1 MASDVDNALRQIIPQ
16 IVDARLPIATILKHL
31 HANPNHGR
39 AAQKRL
45 YEDALSTTV
54 YGTVMQTESLHY
66 NGKQIRVDFADV
78 RPLIRFL
85 CQECPLLG
93 SFLQKSL
100 GSKAEVMLYM
110 DESKPG
116 NQLRPDSGRAFE
128 AIYWIPMGFPNFLL
142 RRARAWFTCAYVS
155 VADMKEAGCPSSSVL
170 KFVI

>member
-1 MASDVDNALRQIIPQ
+1 MN
-16 IVDARLPIATILKHL
+16 
-31 HANPNHGR
+31 
-39 AAQKRL
+39 
-45 YEDALSTTV
+45 
-54 YGTVMQTESLHY
+54 
-66 NGKQIRVDFADV
+66 FADV
-78 RPLIRFL
+78 RSLIRFL

-93 SFLQKSL
+93 PFLQKSL

-142 RRARAWFTCAYVS
+142 RRARAWFTFAYVS

-170 KFVI
+170 KFVIQKMWVETGIHTLGLHYTSMGTVARVVIEFEVFLEMT